1 MPSTS
6 RAALA
11 QAAGSGVVR
20 QLRTN
25 RNTVV
30 RPVQSD
36 DEDDSDNEPLANN
49 QQSEWDESLTR
60 NLLTN

>member
-1 MPSTS
+1 VPSTS

-11 QAAGSGVVR
+11 QAAAGPVR

-30 RPVQSD
+30 RPAQSD
-36 DEDDSDNEPLANN
+36 DDDDDSDNEPLANN
-49 QQSEWDESLTR
+49 QQSKFDYFIK
-60 NLLTN
+60 NKNCG

>member
-6 RAALA
+6 RAALGQVA
-11 QAAGSGVVR
+11 SAAISAR

-30 RPVQSD
+30 TAAAESD
-36 DEDDSDNEPLANN
+36 DDDDSDNEPLANN
-49 QQSEWDESLTR
+49 QQSKLQQ
-60 NLLTN
+60 NFL